1 MSADV
6 FVQTSLYFLA
16 LINPASKV
24 FLLSSV
30 DPPYTRAELLK
41 ISMTA
46 TSVALVILLVLSAV
60 GHVLLHEVF
69 RVEIYSLQV
78 AGGVVLFVIGL
89 TAVRKGRFYE
99 QDFHR
104 ATDISVVPL
113 AAPLIAGPGTIT
125 AAISFAST
133 QGLPTTAL
141 SLTVALIVN
150 FVVMLLSLWIGR
162 ILERLH
168 AFGPLIRITGLI
180 VTAVAVQMTLSGLA
194 DWLVTVQLPAATS

>member
-46 TSVALVILLVLSAV
+46 TSVALVILLVLSGI

-78 AGGVVLFVIGL
+78 AGGVVLFIIGL

-104 ATDISVVPL
+104 ATDISIVPL

-133 QGLPTTAL
+133 QGLPITAL

-150 FVVMLLSLWIGR
+150 FGVMLLSLWIGR

-194 DWLVTVQLPAATS
+194 EWLASVQLPAATS